1 MHLLPLMSQVVVQQE
16 SPPKN
21 VKCDDTI
28 IPEKATYSDSSGAIF
43 SIYITHAQKLDEDNV
58 ENWKAVADKTL
69 IFTGLFSATVAIFIT
84 ISYPNLQQ
92 DPNIVT
98 QFLLAQIS
106 QQLSNATVNDAGGVS
121 NTSIPSSFTP
131 PGSVV
136 FINAVWFLSL
146 VLNLMCALLATFL
159 QQWARRYLHAVRQ
172 NHPPHVRAH
181 VREYFA
187 RGTRKFYIFELVEAL
202 PFLLLVSV
210 HLFFAGLVAF
220 SFRVNHTVAYFTTA
234 PVGFCALSYIALTLM
249 PLIFHDCPYY
259 TPLTSLL

>member
-1 MHLLPLMSQVVVQQE
+1 MHAST
-16 SPPKN
+16 SPHRCPAKKSPKN

-28 IPEKATYSDSSGAIF
+28 TLEKATYSDSSGAIF

-58 ENWKAVADKTL
+58 GNWKVVADNIL
-69 IFTGLFSATVAIFIT
+69 IFTGLFSATVSIFIA

-92 DPNIVT
+92 DPNIIT
-98 QFLLAQIS
+98 QSLLAQIS
-106 QQLSNATVNDAGGVS
+106 QQLSNATVNDASGVS

-136 FINAVWFLSL
+136 FINSVWSLSL
-146 VLNLMCALLATFL
+146 VLSLMCALLATFL

-172 NHPPHVRAH
+172 NHPPHVHAH

-187 RGTRKFYIFELVEAL
+187 RGARKFYIFGLVDAL

-220 SFRVNHTVAYFTTA
+220 
-234 PVGFCALSYIALTLM
+234 
-249 PLIFHDCPYY
+249 
-259 TPLTSLL
+259 